1 MQAARLRRLP
11 SRRQSHSNGTA
22 KLTEKM
28 RAKVRTPKKTFRTSY
43 SASIRLTSRITT
55 NMASTILRELF
66 KNDLFIIGC
75 LVLVVERKYSE
86 MYKECLDLAIGI
98 FSSWGGTP
106 KT

>member
-43 SASIRLTSRITT
+43 SASIRLTSRMKT
-55 NMASTILRELF
+55 NMAFTIFRKFL
-66 KNDLFIIGC
+66 KNYFFIMGR
-75 LVLVVERKYSE
+75 LVLVVKKKYSE
-86 MYKECLDLAIGI
+86 MKKKCLVLEMGI
-98 FSSWGGTP
+98 FP
-106 KT
+106 